1 MKRKLIAVTLA
12 VFAAFLIFSTF
23 SFSFQRNS
31 EWNADNRTDFKFINR
46 TEFYPVA
53 LTLELPGNVLAKF
66 SVYVS
71 ISTGEVDEFTM
82 DGVEWSFRNE
92 GSEKVRIDRLV
103 VYLEKSKFERELNI
117 SLNPGKEWSSQLYSP
132 PFPITLKKSVG
143 MSVKGK
149 LEVISEGIAVEKNFT
164 VPLSSMNAGEAVNN
178 IAARNELS
186 LAFLGWKESKV
197 VVYRYKD
204 SYYRFEAK
212 PDMKFVVLAL
222 KLSNSGKTVFIPIL
236 DGEIATDKGIYKTWI
251 PDFSEKYLWKGDSR
265 ALVPL
270 TRERILPGESVV
282 FHVVFEVPENEK
294 PLYAGLSNVPA
305 YLSLRGE

>member
-1 MKRKLIAVTLA
+1 MKGKLTLATIAVMA
-12 VFAAFLIFSTF
+12 VFTAFLIFS
-23 SFSFQRNS
+23 SSPLQKNS
-31 EWNADNRTDFKFINR
+31 EWSADNRTFKFINR

-53 LTLELPGNVLAKF
+53 LTMELPGNVLANF

-92 GSEKVRIDRLV
+92 GSEKLRIDRLV
-103 VYLEKSKFERELNI
+103 VHLEKSKFERELNI
-117 SLNPGKEWSSQLYSP
+117 SLNPGEERSSQLCSP

-149 LEVISEGIAVEKNFT
+149 VEVISQGMAVEKNFT
-164 VPLSSMNAGEAVNN
+164 VSFSSMNAGEAVNN
-178 IAARNELS
+178 VAARNELS

-222 KLSNSGKTVFIPIL
+222 KLSNSGKTVFISIL
-236 DGEIATDKGIYKTWI
+236 DEEIATDKGIHKTWI
-251 PDFSEKYLWKGDSR
+251 PDFSEKYLWEGNGR
-265 ALVPL
+265 ALIPL
-270 TRERILPGESVV
+270 TKERILPGESVV
-282 FHVVFEVPENEK
+282 SMWCLK
-294 PLYAGLSNVPA
+294 CQKTKSRCTQA
-305 YLSLRGE
+305 